1 MTRTTLAAL
10 LATCCL
16 LTSCSDDATPRA
28 DERDGQPDGA
38 DFCTMYVE
46 QVRTMAT
53 LDRDDVASG
62 VASAQD
68 WASRMQDVE
77 LPGDVPEDARRGLGS
92 MIRTFEELDADASWK
107 EVQAI
112 GDDLGKDARQDV
124 KAMGDYVQ
132 SACADQVDEVISDLV
147 DDLDGLQ
154 DELDGMTES
163 SE

>member
-10 LATCCL
+10 IASCCL

-28 DERDGQPDGA
+28 GERDGA
-38 DFCTMYVE
+38 DFCTTYVT

-53 LDRDDVASG
+53 LDREDVASA

-68 WASRMQDVE
+68 WASRMQDVQ
-77 LPGDVPEDARRGLGS
+77 LPDDVPEDARRGLDT
-92 MIRTFEELDADASWK
+92 MIRLFEELDADASWK
-107 EVQAI
+107 EVQTL
-112 GDDLGKDARQDV
+112 GDDLGKDAQRDLRAV
-124 KAMGDYVQ
+124 GDYVQ
-132 SACADQVDEVISDLV
+132 SACADQVDEVMADLM

-163 SE
+163 P

>member
-16 LTSCSDDATPRA
+16 LTSCSDDASPRT
-28 DERDGQPDGA
+28 DEPDGP
-38 DFCTMYVE
+38 DFCTAYVD

-53 LDRDDVASG
+53 LDREDVASG

-68 WASRMQDVE
+68 WASRMHDVE
-77 LPGDVPEDARRGLGS
+77 LPDDVPADARRGLDT
-92 MIRTFEELDADASWK
+92 MIRLFEGLDADASWK
-107 EVQAI
+107 EVQAL
-112 GDDLGKDARQDV
+112 GDDLGKDTRRDLA
-124 KAMGDYVQ
+124 ATGDYVR
-132 SACADQVDEVISDLV
+132 SACADQVDEVMADLV

-163 SE
+163 P